1 MSDHKR
7 VLICGVIFGY
17 GGLENHFLD
26 LGKLLVENDAEVTFA
41 TRVAN
46 PEVLNMPVWRECR
59 SKVLTTPFIQRGGRA
74 RSDSEGIQSTLELPR
89 PEDRRKLDHIVR
101 WLPQIDASTNHFGKC
116 QPIDLKV
123 DQIIL
128 EDSWWSCGISDF
140 QRDEYVGLPPTP
152 TPRCARSQG
161 RNAP

>member
-46 PEVLNMPVWRECR
+46 QDVTQDARVA
-59 SKVLTTPFIQRGGRA
+59 RGAG
-74 RSDSEGIQSTLELPR
+74 
-89 PEDRRKLDHIVR
+89 
-101 WLPQIDASTNHFGKC
+101 
-116 QPIDLKV
+116 
-123 DQIIL
+123 
-128 EDSWWSCGISDF
+128 
-140 QRDEYVGLPPTP
+140 
-152 TPRCARSQG
+152 QG
-161 RNAP
+161 C